1 MVFPGLEKNFFL
13 RKLWGR
19 SRSANAEKLERASF
33 DDVMETSFG
42 LKFLFDLLKV
52 ILRRFRAKSL
62 LDSAN

>member
-19 SRSANAEKLERASF
+19 SRSANAEKLVRASF
-33 DDVMETSFG
+33 DDVMETSFD

-52 ILRRFRAKSL
+52 ISRRFRAKSL